1 MRSYPRL
8 IRSQLE
14 EVPGGARKNA
24 TTPVKRT
31 VDGSP
36 QIFIPYALEAE
47 IDIEGFGVMSDAGC
61 SANIPDLREP
71 RTAAEAPD
79 SSQPAVRSGRAPGGF
94 QCWDVATLR
103 SSPSWLAVS

>member
-1 MRSYPRL
+1 MRSYPRS

-14 EVPGGARKNA
+14 VVPGGARDNA
-24 TTPVKRT
+24 STPLKRT

-36 QIFIPYALEAE
+36 QIFIPHTAEAE
-47 IDIEGFGVMSDAGC
+47 IDIEGFGVMGEASC

-71 RTAAEAPD
+71 RTAAEETD
-79 SSQPAVRSGRAPGGF
+79 SSQSAVRSGRAPTGF